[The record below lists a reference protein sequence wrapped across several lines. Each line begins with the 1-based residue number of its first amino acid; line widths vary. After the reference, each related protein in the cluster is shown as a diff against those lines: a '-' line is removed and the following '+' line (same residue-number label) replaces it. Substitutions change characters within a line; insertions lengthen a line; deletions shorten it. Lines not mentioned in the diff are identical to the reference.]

1 MIHGVRNIHVLAAGT
16 ALLLAGCGSA
26 GQNFSEVTGDL
37 RIRGNVAASAIEPQK
52 RVLSLN
58 LASVQNGR
66 PVDAVDVEVKPA
78 AAHAIHAVRER
89 RGSYKA
95 SFADTRHVDVLIIM
109 RDRMAVIALQRQ

>member
-1 MIHGVRNIHVLAAGT
+1 MIHGVRNIHMLAGGA

-26 GQNFSEVTGDL
+26 AQSFSEVTGDL
-37 RIRGNVAASAIEPQK
+37 RIRGSVAASALEPEQ

-66 PVDAVDVEVKPA
+66 PIDAVDVEVKPEA
-78 AAHAIHAVRER
+78 SRAIHAVREH
-89 RGSYKA
+89 RGAYKA
-95 SFADTRHVDVLIIM
+95 SFADTGHVQVLIIT